1 MDLCLGRKLGVGS
14 GGNHQVSCM
23 LVNIQPGTRL
33 RNVLRRLMRSK
44 DVPRTQASPHS
55 QPPVHVQNQQRHRRR
70 LLPGGTEHG
79 VVAGERGGA
88 VEREEACRNSLAHPH
103 LWPPRSG
110 PLSLPATSAVATS
123 WAWQGP
129 VRRAAW
135 RWLDL
140 SGM

>member
-1 MDLCLGRKLGVGS
+1 
-14 GGNHQVSCM
+14 
-23 LVNIQPGTRL
+23 
-33 RNVLRRLMRSK
+33 MRSK

-70 LLPGGTEHG
+70 LLPGWTEHG
-79 VVAGERGGA
+79 VVAGERGRA
-88 VEREEACRNSLAHPH
+88 VEREEAWRNSLAHPH
-103 LWPPRSG
+103 HWPPRLE
-110 PLSLPATSAVATS
+110 PLSSPATLAVATS